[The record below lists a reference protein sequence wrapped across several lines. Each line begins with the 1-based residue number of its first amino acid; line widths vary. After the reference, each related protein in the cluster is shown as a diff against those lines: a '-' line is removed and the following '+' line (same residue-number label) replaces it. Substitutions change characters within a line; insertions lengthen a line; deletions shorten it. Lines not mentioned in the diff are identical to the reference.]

1 MNQMVWT
8 GIFLVALGLVAA
20 SVVVDM
26 NDSREAAGETVVLH
40 VHGETEQVLE
50 MRVSADILDMMRR
63 PGGTVI
69 SCDANICHIG
79 EQGAGASGQSFPLY
93 IRGELGELVE
103 LELSA
108 DALDTLRDVQDGTIS
123 CGMNI
128 CRITPRAPT
137 DTGHDDTEHM
147 K

>member
-20 SVVVDM
+20 SVVLDM
-26 NDSREAAGETVVLH
+26 NDSREGAGETVVLH
-40 VHGETEQVLE
+40 VHGQTEQVVE

-63 PGGTVI
+63 PGGAVI
-69 SCDANICHIG
+69 SCDANICQIG
-79 EQGAGASGQSFPLY
+79 EQGAGAGGQSFPLY
-93 IRGELGELVE
+93 IRRELAELVE

-108 DALDTLRDVQDGTIS
+108 DALHTLREVEDGTIS
-123 CGMNI
+123 CDMNI
-128 CRITPRAPT
+128 CRITPRALT
-137 DTGHDDTEHM
+137 GTGHDDTEQM